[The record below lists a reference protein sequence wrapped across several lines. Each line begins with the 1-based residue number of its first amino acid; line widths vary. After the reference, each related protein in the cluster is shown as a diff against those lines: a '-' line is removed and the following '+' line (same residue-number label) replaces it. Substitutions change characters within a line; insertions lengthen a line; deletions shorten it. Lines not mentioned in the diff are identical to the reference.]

1 MITLKKYLKNE
12 CTEKMHRN
20 NNSRRN
26 NLRIGNI
33 KQQNRKCWE
42 NSEEAVENSF
52 MEKSDIDNEIFIERV
67 YRGGKSSKRKGNYE
81 QLFVRFSIMM
91 ENKHLK

>member
-12 CTEKMHRN
+12 CAEKMYRN

-26 NLRIGNI
+26 NLRTGNI
-33 KQQNRKCWE
+33 KQQNRKSWE

-52 MEKSDIDNEIFIERV
+52 MEKSDIDNEIFIEKV
-67 YRGGKSSKRKGNYE
+67 YRGKKKY
-81 QLFVRFSIMM
+81 
-91 ENKHLK
+91 